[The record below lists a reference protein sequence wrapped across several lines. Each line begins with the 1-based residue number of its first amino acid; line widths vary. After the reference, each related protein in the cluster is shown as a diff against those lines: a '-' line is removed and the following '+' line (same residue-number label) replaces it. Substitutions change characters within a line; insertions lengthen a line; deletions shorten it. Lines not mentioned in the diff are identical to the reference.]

1 MADSSVATGL
11 RVTQWD
17 DKFFTEYLGENRF
30 SRYMGTDENSIIQVK
45 EDLTKKSGDRLN
57 FALLNKLSN
66 NAVTGSGT
74 LEGNEEDMT
83 SRSHLLT
90 VDKRRNAVRVAE
102 MEEQKSAISLRQGA
116 RAVLKD
122 WSMEDT
128 RTLVI
133 RALNSFRTGTT
144 IVSWNTGAE
153 LEALT
158 DATLDAWLVDN
169 ADRVIWG
176 AASTG
181 GAVFATEH
189 NKLDATNDLMTA
201 TLLSGAKI
209 LAQTAAPRIRPVKTM
224 GDEEWFVAFLHP
236 RQIRSLVLSDT
247 TFQAA
252 QREARDRGKDNPLFR
267 GADYLWNGIII
278 KEIPELPVVAA
289 SAITSGSAA
298 ATVCGFLCGAQAVG
312 YGLAKRWKSVE
323 QTFDYGDK
331 QGVAIEGIL
340 GVEKLHF
347 GSGSADTDD
356 LKQNGVVS
364 MWTAVA

>member
-1 MADSSVATGL
+1 MADSIVATGL

-30 SRYMGTDENSIIQVK
+30 ARYMGTDENSIIQVK

-66 NAVTGSGT
+66 SAVTGSGT

-176 AASTG
+176 SAAAAT
-181 GAVFATEH
+181 VFATGH
-189 NKLDATNDLMTA
+189 AQLDATNDIMKA
-201 TLLSGAKI
+201 TLLSSAKI
-209 LAQTAAPRIRPVKTM
+209 LAQTATPRIRPVKTM

-236 RQIRSLVLSDT
+236 KQVRDLVLSDT

-252 QREARDRGKDNPLFR
+252 QREARERSKDNPLFR

-289 SAITSGSAA
+289 SALTSGSSV
-298 ATVCGFLCGAQAVG
+298 ATVCGYLCGAQALG

-347 GSGSADTDD
+347 GSGSGDTDD

-364 MWTAVA
+364 MWTAVT